1 MRSLRQSVVVASVLI
16 GGCASSPPVSP
27 VQSPVATPT
36 ARRASCRP
44 DPFEARQIAE
54 LRGRLAGAPVS
65 MVIDRAAGPA
75 GDRIIRNGA
84 GVVLR
89 VIAGFR
95 QQPAAPA
102 AESIALSITSV
113 GGAGADPVE
122 IRGDSVVQLRPG
134 GQGAAAPVALSE
146 RNAGAR
152 LPPGGDFVIYKT
164 GAADR
169 GAPSSC
175 DTILRDGD
183 EVYLRSV
190 TPDGWVGIRNGQL
203 VLAAPAASRAGPG
216 GGTG

>member
-1 MRSLRQSVVVASVLI
+1 MRSLRQSIVVASALI
-16 GGCASSPPVSP
+16 GGCAASPPVSP
-27 VQSPVATPT
+27 VQTAVAAPP
-36 ARRASCRP
+36 ARQASCRP

-75 GDRIIRNGA
+75 GDRFIRNGT

-89 VIAGFR
+89 AIADVR

-102 AESIALSITSV
+102 AESIALRVASV
-113 GGAGADPVE
+113 GGAGSDPVE
-122 IRGDSVVQLRPG
+122 IRGDSVVQLLPG
-134 GQGAAAPVALSE
+134 GQDPAAPVVVSE
-146 RNAGAR
+146 HNAGAR
-152 LPPGGDFVIYKT
+152 LQPGGEFVIYKAH
-164 GAADR
+164 AADP

-175 DTILRDGD
+175 DTVLRDGD

-203 VLAAPAASRAGPG
+203 ILATSAASRAGPG